1 MTTTFFEG
9 QRATTST
16 IALAAWAMIA
26 AGLLTIVLGIPLASL
41 QAREP
46 PPWPIPVLNAVS
58 HLLSI
63 VGIAGLAWSG
73 AAGRARLGFAG
84 LALTL
89 LGLAVTILAEAIWAI
104 AGEDSAVPFYSAG
117 ALAQALGLILAGLAV
132 VRAGRWSGWRRY
144 TVLAT
149 GLFIPLILLPAFALP
164 GYGANYAIGLWGICW
179 LLVGLSLR
187 AEST

>member
-1 MTTTFFEG
+1 MTTTTFEG

-46 PPWPIPVLNAVS
+46 PPWPIPALNAVS

-89 LGLAVTILAEAIWAI
+89 LGLVVLTLAEGIWARS
-104 AGEDSAVPFYSAG
+104 GEDAAVPFYSVAT
-117 ALAQALGLILAGLAV
+117 LAMMLGLVLAGVAV
-132 VRAGRWSGWRRY
+132 LRAGRWREWRRY

-149 GLFIPLILLPAFALP
+149 GLFIPLILMPAFALP
-164 GYGANYAIGLWGICW
+164 G
-179 LLVGLSLR
+179 
-187 AEST
+187 